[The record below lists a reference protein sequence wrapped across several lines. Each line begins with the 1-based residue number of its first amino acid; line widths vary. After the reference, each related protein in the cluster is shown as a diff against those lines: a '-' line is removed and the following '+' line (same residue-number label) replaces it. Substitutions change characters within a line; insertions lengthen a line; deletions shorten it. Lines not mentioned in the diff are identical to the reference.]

1 MWFAG
6 VSIPLKIYG
15 LVLALCLTVFILF
28 GLAEFEF
35 QMILMRLYS
44 TLWTY
49 LGFDPQKIVHL
60 TLPGRTIRA
69 MPIGYVPFNP
79 LVNAAWQTMMR
90 ILFASLVMS
99 AFITAP
105 LTMWYVDF
113 SRKRGK
119 AILQERHERGAM
131 LVTRD
136 ILQNEVRAHN
146 NNRFAYECQN
156 LSPPM
161 LPKDVVILNR
171 ASKRALG
178 IHQPY
183 KIAGI
188 AYPWRLEQSH
198 TMSSLTPWTSAAG
211 PGPSSTTA
219 TSTLI
224 FYRPRPRSS
233 PPIPVTRSHSGSSQ
247 RGRYSSKSASS

>member
-1 MWFAG
+1 MRRDDIRFNGKAATIEHHSARGRVTRNAGNFTRGSQLVTHEFWMWFAG

-188 AYPWRLEQSH
+188 AWRL
-198 TMSSLTPWTSAAG
+198 SLIHISEPT
-211 PGPSSTTA
+211 
-219 TSTLI
+219 
-224 FYRPRPRSS
+224 RP
-233 PPIPVTRSHSGSSQ
+233 
-247 RGRYSSKSASS
+247 Y